1 MPSRRR
7 RIGIDARSLGLSRP
21 HASEDSHCRLP
32 AFVARPWWLG
42 PPTHVPRCL
51 LRRAFTRIRTAEG
64 RAGELSCVSARLAR
78 DRPRPIRSNRRLVG
92 TASEPRGTGPAV
104 VSSPA
109 RAMHASARHRV
120 HRQAQPSASLEV
132 WSPTALA
139 GLRRVTLSR
148 ADADRPDD
156 SRFGVVA
163 LPVVLPARA
172 LLVANSD
179 SGGDRPCGFALRQAR
194 VEPLVC
200 RTLERESSSRVAAI
214 RASHRRAPCSA
225 VMRAIRDA

>member
-132 WSPTALA
+132 LSPSALA
-139 GLRRVTLSR
+139 GLRRVTCVPDGCRPSGRFPLRRCRSSR
-148 ADADRPDD
+148 R
-156 SRFGVVA
+156 VA
-163 LPVVLPARA
+163 GPRA
-172 LLVANSD
+172 LGCEL
-179 SGGDRPCGFALRQAR
+179 GLRR
-194 VEPLVC
+194 RSPLRFC
-200 RTLERESSSRVAAI
+200 AAASSSRAACV
-214 RASHRRAPCSA
+214 S
-225 VMRAIRDA
+225 DA